1 MMAEAG
7 PRAAPGQRETEA
19 GVLKTALIAEAR
31 RLGFDL
37 VRVTSAAPFPE
48 TAAVLHERI
57 AAGLYDGLPWFHHDR
72 ADVAADPANLL
83 PEVRSIV
90 ALGIS
95 YLTHGAPD
103 ESQPGAPHGRIARY
117 AWGQDYHD
125 VFATRLRALHGFV
138 EAQLGR
144 PVGARCLADTAR
156 ITDRAVAQRA
166 GLGWYGKNSNLLTH
180 EYGSWVLLGELLLD
194 VALPPDAPL
203 RTHCGACTRCM
214 PACPTGAI
222 LAPGVIDND
231 RCISYLTIELRGPI
245 PRDLRPLVGTWIFGC
260 DLCQEVCPVNAR
272 RDPPDHPEFRPRPAV
287 GSSPALLPLLDLT
300 EAEFRERFR
309 GSPIRRAKWAGL
321 RRNVCVALGNSGDPV
336 ALPALIRV
344 LGEDPALVRGH
355 AAWAL
360 GRLGGPVAQAAL
372 QARLLIEDEGWVRE
386 ELAAALDDCVRREP

>member
-1 MMAEAG
+1 MSAPTAPLADTPLHTLKAAIVAEA
-7 PRAAPGQRETEA
+7 Q
-19 GVLKTALIAEAR
+19 

-37 VRVTSAAPFPE
+37 VRVTSADPFPE

-57 AAGLYDGLPWFHHDR
+57 AAGLFSGLPWFGHDR
-72 ADVAADPANLL
+72 AEVAADPAHLL
-83 PEVRSIV
+83 PGVQSIV

-95 YLTHGAPD
+95 YLTQGTTDATV
-103 ESQPGAPHGRIARY
+103 PGTPHGRVARY
-117 AWGQDYHD
+117 AWGDDYHD
-125 VFATRLRALHGFV
+125 VFQVRLRALHSFV
-138 EAQLGR
+138 QAQLGR
-144 PVGARCLADTAR
+144 PVGARLLSDTAR

-180 EYGSWVLLGELLLD
+180 EFGSWVLLGELLLD

-222 LAPGVIDND
+222 VAPGVVHSD

-245 PRDLRPLVGTWIFGC
+245 PRDLRPLVGNWIFGC
-260 DLCQEVCPVNAR
+260 DICQEVCPVNAR
-272 RDPPDHPEFRPRPAV
+272 RDPPDHAEFRPRPVV
-287 GSSPALLPLLDLT
+287 GSSPALIPLLALT

-321 RRNVCVALGNSGDPV
+321 RRNVCVALGNSGDPT
-336 ALPALIRV
+336 AIPALIAV
-344 LGEDPALVRGH
+344 LGADPALVRGH

-360 GRLGGPVAQAAL
+360 GRLAGPAARAAL
-372 QARLLIEDEGWVRE
+372 TARLAVEEDAWVRE
-386 ELAAALDDCVRREP
+386 ELVLALGEM